1 MADEGAA
8 SPALEGA
15 IEGLYEDEGLRSNLS
30 DDEANILLGWGEQQL
45 TAAADPA
52 AAKGA
57 VQATIKAVNGL
68 VGERANLDGNGLA
81 AAIAAV
87 VSSAGGIGDGK
98 ALAAESLKLDN
109 ATFINKLLPLLTT
122 QASPPPSPATSN
134 QQPDQLIQAIQAA
147 VAKTQAVAA
156 QASQVEAKE
165 IAATP
170 VRTQPPP
177 PASHHQPSLRERLG
191 GWLRRGRR

>member
-1 MADEGAA
+1 MTDEGAA

-30 DDEANILLGWGEQQL
+30 DDEANALLGWGERQL

-52 AAKGA
+52 AVQGT
-57 VQATIKAVNGL
+57 VQATIRAVNGL
-68 VGERANLDGNGLA
+68 VGERANLDGNALA

-87 VSSAGGIGDGK
+87 VSSAGGTGNGK
-98 ALAAESLKLDN
+98 ALAAESAKLDN
-109 ATFINKLLPLLTT
+109 AAFINKLLPLLTT
-122 QASPPPSPATSN
+122 PASPPPPPATSN
-134 QQPDQLIQAIQAA
+134 PQPDQLIEAIQAA

-156 QASQVEAKE
+156 QAGSVAAKE

-170 VRTQPPP
+170 ARTQPPP
-177 PASHHQPSLRERLG
+177 PASHRQPSLRERLG